1 MFKRELSINLMK
13 VIDEKNLTVESV
25 SKLANLS
32 RKYVSNIISEK
43 QTPSIDVLENIF
55 SALELDPNDLLI
67 SEKSKTPG
75 KSKALAVTQVL
86 KTEEANGLPI
96 CPGCHKTLVRD
107 NQAYCDICGQRLSWQ
122 NFINADVVFELP
134 KNKREE

>member
-13 VIDEKNLTVESV
+13 AIDEKNLTVESV

-32 RKYVSNIISEK
+32 RKYVSNIINER
-43 QTPSIDVLENIF
+43 QTPSIDVLENIC

-67 SEKSKTPG
+67 GEKSKLPG

-86 KTEEANGLPI
+86 KIDDVNGLPI

-107 NQAYCDICGQRLSWQ
+107 NQAYCDACGQRLSWN
-122 NFINADVVFELP
+122 NFLNAEVVFEMP
-134 KNKREE
+134 EK